1 MLELSNSTKPLK
13 LEASSISL
21 SEKPKDSTVFDFKI
35 PFYVGYCEV
44 SIIDGDEMK
53 EYEDYTSYYDYDE
66 DDDGEIEITIRD
78 GNHRTFGAL
87 ASGNDAYVIISDNQY
102 QDYENWIKAGKPD
115 NMLYEW
121 LEDNLI

>member
-1 MLELSNSTKPLK
+1 MR
-13 LEASSISL
+13 
-21 SEKPKDSTVFDFKI
+21 
-35 PFYVGYCEV
+35 
-44 SIIDGDEMK
+44 
-53 EYEDYTSYYDYDE
+53 EYEDYTDYYHYDE

-102 QDYENWIKAGKPD
+102 QDYENWIKSGKPA
-115 NMLYEW
+115 NLLYEW